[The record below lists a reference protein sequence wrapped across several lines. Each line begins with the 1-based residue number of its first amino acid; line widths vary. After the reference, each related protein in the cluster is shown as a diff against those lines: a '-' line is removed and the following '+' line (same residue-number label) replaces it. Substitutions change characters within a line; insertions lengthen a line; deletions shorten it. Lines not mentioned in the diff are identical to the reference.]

1 MDKEK
6 MRYYYQNGL
15 WNINMIDKLLKLG
28 KITDDEYNYI
38 IGKNEVKTN

>member
-38 IGKNEVKTN
+38 IGNSEVKTN